1 MNIRRR
7 DFLRL
12 TVSAA
17 ALPVLSRTARAD
29 VYPNRPVRIVVGL
42 GPGSAADV
50 AARLVA
56 QSLAERLGQPFVI
69 ENRVGAAGRLAAET
83 VMRAPADGYMLLL
96 TNSADQVNA
105 SLYDDFGVVHEIAPV
120 ASIANGPLVL
130 VVHPSLPVKTVP
142 EFITYAKANPGK
154 VNFGSSG
161 TGSLVQMAGE
171 LFKVMAGVDM
181 VHVPYR
187 GMVPA
192 LIDLIGGRVQAVFS
206 TLPPA
211 IEHVK
216 GGKLRALAVTTTTR
230 SESLPDLPTISEF
243 LPGYEANFALGLG
256 APKNTPA
263 EIVDTLNKQVNVA
276 LADRAIKARLAN
288 LGAAPLRMTSGDY
301 GKFRVE
307 ESEKWRKV
315 IRTANIKLK

>member
-1 MNIRRR
+1 MNIPRR

-17 ALPVLSRTARAD
+17 ALPVLLRTARAN

-230 SESLPDLPTISEF
+230 SES
-243 LPGYEANFALGLG
+243 
-256 APKNTPA
+256 
-263 EIVDTLNKQVNVA
+263 
-276 LADRAIKARLAN
+276 
-288 LGAAPLRMTSGDY
+288 
-301 GKFRVE
+301 
-307 ESEKWRKV
+307 
-315 IRTANIKLK
+315 